1 MDSEEH
7 ARAMQHHRFERVQL
21 PSLRRQAGIIK
32 RRILIF
38 LGIAASLGA
47 LGHTLDIVAVYVG
60 GLTIPVLL
68 IVYCL
73 AQRGSESLDLTSSS
87 RAR

>member
-7 ARAMQHHRFERVQL
+7 ARAIQHHRFERVQL
-21 PSLRRQAGIIK
+21 PSLRRQTGIIK

-47 LGHTLDIVAVYVG
+47 LGYTLDIVAVYAG
-60 GLTIPVLL
+60 GLTIPLSRDRVCPRP
-68 IVYCL
+68 VK
-73 AQRGSESLDLTSSS
+73 DLE
-87 RAR
+87 RY